1 MELISGGPHSSL
13 ERERK
18 IFLCLLPTSPI
29 KREIRYFHVV
39 VVQCQER
46 KCTKKC
52 DAREELLFCLINLLF
67 SFLPFSPPSPLPSPL
82 LKLPYE
88 MPWKK

>member
-18 IFLCLLPTSPI
+18 IFLCLFSTPPI

-46 KCTKKC
+46 KCTKKS
-52 DAREELLFCLINLLF
+52 DAREDVVLLDKPIVFIFTILAPVAVAVALAKA
-67 SFLPFSPPSPLPSPL
+67 PL
-82 LKLPYE
+82 
-88 MPWKK
+88 

>member
-18 IFLCLLPTSPI
+18 IFLRLLSTSPI

-52 DAREELLFCLINLLF
+52 DAREELLFHVVLLDKPIVF
-67 SFLPFSPPSPLPSPL
+67 IFTILALVAVAVALAKAPL
-82 LKLPYE
+82 
-88 MPWKK
+88 